1 MILLRVLVIAAG
13 ALIVLTSITEAIRAF
28 VLPRGASLRFS
39 RWVFIGVFRAL
50 AVLASVRRAHDR
62 KSRDAIMVYGAPL
75 AVLCLPIAWL
85 LASLLGYSGIFW
97 AIDQGSYGDA
107 FVVSGSS
114 LLTLGF
120 DRPPGVGGA
129 VAAFSEA
136 GVGLALLAV
145 VISYLPSL
153 NSAFARRETVVAM
166 LDARAGSPPNAVTLI
181 ERHLVYATIDHLDI
195 QWPSWE
201 EWIVDVGVSHST
213 HPMLTFFRSA
223 DPDHSWVTAT
233 LALVDAAN
241 FRLSAIE
248 RPGAGNA
255 DAFMF
260 YRAATTVLERIDGYF
275 RRPGG
280 RGWQRAVEQSE
291 FETVLDR
298 FERVGLEVPRDR
310 DVAWQRFSIRR
321 AHYEPFI
328 GRLTMLLDAPPP
340 PPWATQ

>member
-1 MILLRVLVIAAG
+1 MIVLRVLVVVAG
-13 ALIVLTSITEAIRAF
+13 TLIIFTVISEAIRAF

-39 RWVFIGVFRAL
+39 RWIFVGVFRAL
-50 AVLASVRRAHDR
+50 RGLSWVRRAHDR
-62 KSRDAIMVYGAPL
+62 RSRDAIMVYGAPL
-75 AVLCLPIAWL
+75 AVLCLPVAWL
-85 LASLLGYSGIFW
+85 IASLIAYSGIFW
-97 AIDQGSYGDA
+97 AIDQGGYGDA

-129 VAAFSEA
+129 ATAFSEA

-153 NSAFARRETVVAM
+153 NSAFSRREEVVAK
-166 LDARAGSPPNAVTLI
+166 LDARAGTPPDAVTLI

-195 QWPSWE
+195 QWPMWE

-260 YRAATTVLERIDGYF
+260 YRAATAVLERIEGYF
-275 RRPGG
+275 RRPG
-280 RGWQRAVEQSE
+280 REGWQRTVEQPD
-291 FETVLDR
+291 FDAVLDR
-298 FERVGLEVPRDR
+298 FARAGVEVPRDR
-310 DVAWQRFSIRR
+310 ESAWQRFSLRR
-321 AHYEPFI
+321 AHYEPLI
-328 GRLTMLLDAPPP
+328 GRLTVLLDAPPP
-340 PPWATQ
+340 PPWASR

>member
-1 MILLRVLVIAAG
+1 MIVLRVLVVIAG
-13 ALIVLTSITEAIRAF
+13 AVIVLTSITEAIRAF

-39 RWVFIGVFRAL
+39 RWIFVAVFRAL
-50 AVLASVRRAHDR
+50 GALVRVRRAHDR

-75 AVLCLPIAWL
+75 AVLCLPVAWL
-85 LASLLGYSGIFW
+85 FATLLGYSGIFW
-97 AIDQGSYGDA
+97 AIDKSSGFGDA

-120 DRPPGVGGA
+120 DRPPGVSGA
-129 VAAFSEA
+129 ATAFSEA

-153 NSAFARRETVVAM
+153 NSAFSRREALVAM
-166 LDARAGSPPNAVTLI
+166 LDARAGTPPDGVTLI

-241 FRLSAIE
+241 FRLSAIQ
-248 RPGAGNA
+248 RSGAGNA

-275 RRPGG
+275 RRSG
-280 RGWQRAVEQSE
+280 RKAWTRTIEQPAFNS
-291 FETVLDR
+291 VLDR
-298 FERVGLEVPRDR
+298 FAKAGVEVADR
-310 DVAWQRFSIRR
+310 DAAWERFSVRR
-321 AHYEPFI
+321 AHYEPMI
-328 GRLTMLLDAPPP
+328 GRLTTLLDAPPP
-340 PPWATQ
+340 PPWASR